1 VHSVLSV
8 TAVVI
13 AVVGCSSSGQSPYNA
28 FAAGPITPP
37 PADCEGDAYV
47 EGDCVHPCV
56 EESCQGGWCRIPQG
70 CFIYGS
76 PEDEWYHGG
85 VEAETPL
92 TLAHD
97 FVILQHE
104 ITRVE
109 WTHLGYPPTDPGPE
123 SEGFRACTEGGCPTT
138 SFNWWEAVA
147 AANRLSELHDLQPCY
162 ELTGCTGEVG
172 KGMVCQKARAVHANV
187 YDCPGYRLPT
197 FAEWEYS
204 AKAGTRTSF
213 YSGDITVNDE
223 NLGYSYDAKL
233 DPIAWYWWNS
243 GPGTDPYVE
252 MMCAGKT
259 THVVELKE
267 PNGWHLHD
275 MSGNAMEWTWDEFS
289 GGGFHG
295 VPQTDPL
302 DDGDDDRHVFRGG
315 AAALPSVFCRSA
327 SIWESAQS
335 HASVGGGLRLVRTVS
350 WPEGADTETVP
361 DPDTETVTD
370 SDTEPV
376 DTDAHNPDDCP
387 LDSGW
392 PCTCYFPEDT
402 PGFWECDDGTAC
414 AYVNPHYADWD
425 PSFGICAVMCDDIET
440 DPTCDPTTF
449 TGDPSCELTY
459 AYSSVGMPDGCVL
472 LCTDDFECPS
482 DQRCVI
488 EDFYGPDATQGFC
501 YPHP

>member
-1 VHSVLSV
+1 MSDAGTEDPFL
-8 TAVVI
+8 
-13 AVVGCSSSGQSPYNA
+13 
-28 FAAGPITPP
+28 AGPVTPP
-37 PADCEGDAYV
+37 PAECEGDAYV
-47 EGDCVHPCV
+47 EGECAHPCV

-70 CFIYGS
+70 CFIYGT
-76 PEDEWYHGG
+76 PEEEPGHGIS
-85 VEAETPL
+85 ETLTPL
-92 TLAHD
+92 TLTHD
-97 FVILQHE
+97 FIVQQHE
-104 ITRVE
+104 LTQGE
-109 WTHLGYPPTDPGPE
+109 WAAMGFAPTSTGPDGT
-123 SEGFRACTEGGCPTT
+123 GFVACAGNNCPVV
-138 SFNWWEAVA
+138 SISWWEAVA

-197 FAEWEYS
+197 LAEWEYS
-204 AKAGTRTSF
+204 ARAGTRTAF
-213 YSGDITVNDE
+213 YSGEIESVSDS
-223 NLGYSYDAKL
+223 LGYFFDANL

-243 GPGTDPYVE
+243 GPGTEIDE
-252 MMCAGKT
+252 MLPCEGKT
-259 THVVELKE
+259 THPVEQKT
-267 PNGWHLHD
+267 PNPWHLHD
-275 MSGNAMEWTWDEFS
+275 MSGNAMEWSWDRY
-289 GGGFHG
+289 GWGHGFEG
-295 VPQTDPL
+295 VAQTDPL
-302 DDGDDDRHVFRGG
+302 DDGEQEIHVYRGG
-315 AAALPSVFCRSA
+315 AAAMPSVLLRSSANFVLPDNRA
-327 SIWESAQS
+327 SI
-335 HASVGGGLRLVRTVS
+335 GGGLRLVRTVS

-361 DPDTETVTD
+361 DPDTETETD

-387 LDSGW
+387 LGSAW

-414 AYVNPHYADWD
+414 VYVNPHHAEWD
-425 PSFGICAVMCDDIET
+425 PEFGICAVMCDDIET

-472 LCTDDFECPS
+472 LCTEDFECPS
-482 DQRCVI
+482 DQHCVI